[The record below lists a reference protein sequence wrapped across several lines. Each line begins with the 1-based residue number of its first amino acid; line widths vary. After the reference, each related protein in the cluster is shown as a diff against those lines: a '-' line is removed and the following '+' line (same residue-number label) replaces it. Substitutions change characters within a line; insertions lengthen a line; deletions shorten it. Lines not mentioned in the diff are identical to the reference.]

1 MENKKTIIDKS
12 TLIPLGLVLV
22 LASGI
27 WFASS
32 LNSKVKAN
40 SGDIQAVEKKVSET
54 PTRNEYNDLKDDVTE
69 IKKDVKTLLQS
80 K

>member
-1 MENKKTIIDKS
+1 MEDKKTIIDKS

-32 LNSKVKAN
+32 LNSKVKMN
-40 SGDIQAVEKKVSET
+40 TGRVESVEIKVSST
-54 PTRNEYNDLKDDVTE
+54 PTRNEFNDLKDDITE
-69 IKKDVKTLLQS
+69 IKKDIKTLLI